1 MYELDDSWEGFE
13 WVNADDRDR
22 SIFSFIRR
30 DKSKKKSLLFVV
42 NMTPMERGDYMVG
55 VPVKG
60 TYKLILDEKGAVG
73 EDRQKDASFK
83 AVKGECDGKD
93 YHISYPLPAYGI
105 ALFEF
110 NEK

>member
-1 MYELDDSWEGFE
+1 MYELDDSWDGFE
-13 WVNADDRDR
+13 WINADDRDR
-22 SIFSFIRR
+22 SIFSFVRR
-30 DKSKKKSLLFVV
+30 GKSGKKNLLFVV
-42 NMTPMERGDYMVG
+42 NMTPMERDDYMVG

-60 TYKLILDEKGAVG
+60 TYKLLLDEQGAITP
-73 EDRQKDASFK
+73 EREKETAFK

-93 YHISYPLPAYGI
+93 YHISYPLPAYGC